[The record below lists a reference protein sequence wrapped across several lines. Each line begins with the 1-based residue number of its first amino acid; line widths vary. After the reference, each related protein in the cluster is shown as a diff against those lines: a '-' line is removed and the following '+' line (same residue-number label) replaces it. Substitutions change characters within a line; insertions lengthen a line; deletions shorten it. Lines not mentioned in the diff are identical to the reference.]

1 MAESKPHPSPTATG
15 GAGES
20 LESRVL
26 AHAFAALLIKAG
38 ITGLPYGVVTSVASQ
53 RASDDRPLDDVIIGA
68 EGPDGPLSLDLQVK
82 RTVSIGENE
91 VFNAVMAQ
99 CWETIRKD
107 RFSEGRD
114 RVGFVIGTQSRDTG
128 RHQEVLAWAR
138 HSVAAAEFFQRIKAV
153 GGGPKVT
160 FVTNV
165 REALDRITKPPVSDE
180 ELWRLL
186 RHLVILPMDFEA
198 GEMSKDRRQVIE
210 RLSFALEVSEAD
222 RAEDLWTALIDIA
235 GGFKAA
241 AGVID
246 RAGLVEQLQGR
257 FVLAPGRDVR
267 RDLKKL
273 RGISERTLRGIT
285 DDIAGVHLPR
295 EGLLDAALDHMSGG
309 HIVELAGEKG
319 SGKSVLLRRLAETQ
333 ADAGPVLVL
342 TADRMPPDAGGWEAL
357 ASHWAFQ
364 SPLETLI
371 DELASAPNPCLFID
385 ALDRIR
391 TPGAWATIR
400 DVFDGIARSA
410 GADRWTIVTTVRNDG
425 LDHRRRFPID
435 ALPGFS
441 HRRVTVGDLD
451 DEDIRVVIAA
461 HDALRPMFRSGGRAA
476 ALARRPI
483 YLSLLLRNPHVLERT
498 GSAPFTEIDLLLE
511 IWTDDGGGSN
521 SLRHDRQATLLDI
534 GRRRLSR
541 LDRPVRSDAL
551 SSGALESLERD
562 GIIQHDAET
571 GIVRFRHDVLEDWT
585 LCHVLYRADDGIAA
599 ALLAAE
605 QAPWLRDAVQLLATW
620 HLEASHD
627 AAAWVGLLD
636 EVSGADLELRWRQ
649 AILTAPLRTTRA
661 FEALSWI
668 EPALRAD
675 DCALLKEM
683 MVALR
688 TTEVIPLTEEQVAV
702 SFISLSGLDHEEL
715 SWHFAYPRVSVWSAF
730 LSWLQ
735 PRLRKLPAHLVVEVV
750 NVLETLVRSAG
761 IPDWLARTVAPL
773 VLHWLR
779 VLEYRGWPRANW
791 IERHKKKLGLYFDRE
806 RELEKRLREILLA
819 CAQGSARSVDRYLT
833 VVERRPHHHGMH
845 EVIAASNRLVPVM
858 PARLVDFMLTVL
870 LMPVLEQDTTYGMG
884 AMNDLGIRNDRMGF
898 FPASH
903 LRPPFLELLKADPSE
918 GLRLINGLCA
928 HAMEVWRSTVRRE
941 YGGTPLPIQL
951 SFPWGERS
959 FWGHAREFT
968 WYRGLGP
975 GPYVVMSALMA
986 LEVWMEGEVK
996 AGRDMADL
1004 FKQVLEG
1011 NDCVGAVGACVS
1023 LCLAD
1028 PGKNLD
1034 VALPFVTHPLLLEY
1048 DIKRQ
1053 HEDRPGRRLGW
1064 LTPGRINSWLSK
1076 QVTKRDELEH
1086 RRYTLRELFPLYLV
1100 DARAQ
1105 IRNEFRKRISDLEKN
1120 EPMYDFAESKEDQGW
1135 LSDWRCRAQRL
1146 TALADPANWRKSQ
1159 PDADGRV
1166 MLVYQPPED
1175 LREGV
1180 QAIQDRQAALSEAGG
1195 PLIWAEKC
1203 LEADALQPGAS
1214 LDEALKVAR
1223 RLDHV
1228 DLFDRDS
1235 SPLDVQGTLTT
1246 GCVSAVA
1253 AVATRF
1259 GSDLSPDVTEWCR
1272 SVLHRAANQHVA
1284 DDFTFRDS
1292 HFLSCAPINAAHG
1305 LAGLLERGLAS
1316 PDDRAMLML
1325 LAAHPLEQVAG
1336 TVFAATPR
1344 MWGTDP
1350 LFVWQLLALGT
1361 RVMVMPW
1368 HVIQGRSQDLHY
1380 SDEETALVEAAL
1392 DEAWSGYEA
1401 GVPSPLGSVPLRWV
1415 RADDTTADPADRR
1428 AWRRSD
1434 DAFLRDLAPIILFH
1448 LPLDRIM
1455 AEEAYRTPF
1464 LALVDALLE
1473 WTLDDLDPP
1482 WEDESGS
1489 GDMAYEWIHGFMD
1502 WCAQLTPGMTADE
1515 AWDRIWRP
1523 ITTRPARRHYSRSAL
1538 YLPAHFVEACAIH
1551 RFQQDTAVDAELARL
1566 WTRIAEWLFSHP
1578 ESRAV
1583 NASRHIGSEYK
1594 QACDALLIVALGRC
1608 RLSHPWPALDAIT
1621 PIVARWAETLAHH
1634 RDFFATLMT
1643 FLKAAGWP
1651 LMHGS
1656 ALNWLADLTNQHGK
1670 DRDFWAAHDNGED
1683 LAEVLDRLLEEH
1695 GAEIV
1700 REPGTVQMIGTIAD
1714 ILVGHGIRR
1723 AARVQQRLAT
1733 LARAPH
1739 NRPAGP

>member
-26 AHAFAALLIKAG
+26 AHAFAALLIKGG
-38 ITGLPYGVVTSVASQ
+38 IAGLPNGVVVQVASQ
-53 RASDDRPLDDVIIGA
+53 RVFDDHPLDDVIIRA
-68 EGPDGPLSLDLQVK
+68 EAPDGPLSLDLQVK
-82 RTVSIGENE
+82 RTVQIGNND
-91 VFNAVMAQ
+91 VFNAVISQ
-99 CWETIRKD
+99 CWATLQKD
-107 RFSEGRD
+107 SFSEGRD
-114 RVGFVIGTQSRDTG
+114 RVGFVTGTQSRDTG
-128 RHQEVLAWAR
+128 RHQEVVTWAR
-138 HSVAAAEFFQRIKAV
+138 HSVAAAKFFQRIKAV
-153 GGGPKVT
+153 GGGAKVS

-165 REALDRITKPPVSDE
+165 REALGRITKAPVGDDDV
-180 ELWRLL
+180 WRLL

-210 RLSFALEVSEAD
+210 RLPFALEASEAD

-235 GGFKAA
+235 DGFKAS

-246 RAGLVEQLQGR
+246 RAGLVERLQGR
-257 FVLAPGRDVR
+257 FALAPGRDVR

-285 DDIAGVHLPR
+285 DDIAGVRLPR

-309 HIVELAGEKG
+309 HVVEIAGEKG

-357 ASHWAFQ
+357 ASHWTLE
-364 SPLETLI
+364 SSLETLV
-371 DELASAPNPCLFID
+371 DELACAPNPCLFID

-400 DVFDGIARSA
+400 DLFDGIARSA

-451 DEDIRVVIAA
+451 DDDISVVIAA

-476 ALARRPI
+476 ELARRPI
-483 YLSLLLRNPHVLERT
+483 YLSLLLRNPRVLERT
-498 GSAPFTEIDLLLE
+498 GSAPITEIDLLLE
-511 IWTDDGGGSN
+511 IWADDGGGGN
-521 SLRHDRQATLLDI
+521 SLRHDRQATLLEI

-541 LDRPVRSDAL
+541 SDRPVRSDFL

-585 LCHVLYRADDGIAA
+585 LCHVLYRADDGIASVLRA
-599 ALLAAE
+599 TA

-620 HLEASHD
+620 RLEASHD
-627 AAAWVGLLD
+627 AATWVELLD

-661 FEALSWI
+661 FEALSWV

-675 DCALLKEM
+675 DCALLQEL

-688 TTEVIPLTEEQVAV
+688 TTEVIPLTEEEVDG
-702 SFISLSGLDHEEL
+702 SFLSLSGLDHEEL
-715 SWHFAYPRVSVWSAF
+715 SWHFAYPRIPVWSAF

-735 PRLRKLPAHLVVEVV
+735 PHLRHLPAHLVDEILH
-750 NVLETLVRSAG
+750 VLETLVRSVG

-773 VLHWLR
+773 AFHWLR
-779 VLEYRGWPRANW
+779 VLEHRVWPRADW
-791 IERHKKKLGLYFDRE
+791 IGRHKKKLRIDHDRE
-806 RELEKRLREILLA
+806 KKIERRLREVLLA
-819 CAQGSARSVDRYLT
+819 CAKAAPRSVERYLT
-833 VVERRPHHHGMH
+833 VVERRPSHHGMH
-845 EVIAASNRLVPVM
+845 EVIAWSNRLVPIM
-858 PARLVDFMLTVL
+858 PARLVDFMLAVL
-870 LMPVLEQDTTYGMG
+870 LVPVHDRGTTYGMG

-898 FPASH
+898 YPASH
-903 LRPPFLELLKADPSE
+903 LRQPFLALLKANPSE

-928 HAMEVWRSTVRRE
+928 HAMKVWRSTVRRE
-941 YGGTPLPIQL
+941 YGGTPLPIRL

-959 FWGHAREFT
+959 FWGHALEYT
-968 WYRGLGP
+968 WYRGMGP
-975 GPYVVMSALMA
+975 GPYVVMSAMMA
-986 LEVWMEGEVK
+986 LEAWMEGEVES
-996 AGRDMADL
+996 GRDVAGL

-1028 PGKNLD
+1028 PQDNLD
-1034 VALPFVTHPLLLEY
+1034 VALPFATHPLLLDY
-1048 DIKRQ
+1048 DLRRQ
-1053 HEDRPGRRLGW
+1053 LEDRPELHSNFVGFQPGQRW
-1064 LTPGRINSWLSK
+1064 LAQENA
-1076 QVTKRDELEH
+1076 KRNAFEH
-1086 RRYTLRELFPLYLV
+1086 RRRTLREFFGLYLFGSAEKLRQ
-1100 DARAQ
+1100 D
-1105 IRNEFRKRISDLEKN
+1105 FRQRIEDIGKS
-1120 EPMYDFAESKEDQGW
+1120 EPICEFAEQKEDESWRSGW
-1135 LSDWRCRAQRL
+1135 RL
-1146 TALADPANWRKSQ
+1146 RVRRLMALADPENWRVSQ
-1159 PDADGRV
+1159 RDNGLLMVFYEHPD
-1166 MLVYQPPED
+1166 D
-1175 LREGV
+1175 LRDQV
-1180 QAIQDRQAALSEAGG
+1180 QAVQDQQAALSEAGR
-1195 PLIWAEKC
+1195 PLIWAEKS
-1203 LEADALQPGAS
+1203 LEAGALQPEQK
-1214 LDEALKVAR
+1214 LPDALNVAR
-1223 RLDHV
+1223 RLDRT
-1228 DLFDRDS
+1228 DLFAHPGS
-1235 SPLDVQGTLTT
+1235 VEELVETYTV

-1253 AVATRF
+1253 AVAIRF
-1259 GSDLSPDVTEWCR
+1259 GFEELSCDEVDWTR
-1272 SVLHRAANQHVA
+1272 DVLHRAAGQRVGSRYTIRRSHVPHCPA
-1284 DDFTFRDS
+1284 F
-1292 HFLSCAPINAAHG
+1292 HAAHG

-1316 PDDRAMLML
+1316 REDRAVLMR

-1344 MWGTDP
+1344 LWGADP

-1368 HVIQGRSQDLHY
+1368 DVIQGRSHDLHY
-1380 SDEETALVEAAL
+1380 SGEETALVEAAL

-1434 DAFLRDLAPIILFH
+1434 DAFLWHLAPIILFH

-1464 LALVDALLE
+1464 LALFDALMK
-1473 WTLDDLDPP
+1473 WTLGDLDPP

-1489 GDMAYEWIHGFMD
+1489 GDLAYEWIHGFMD
-1502 WCAQLTPGMTADE
+1502 WCGQLSECMTDDE
-1515 AWDRIWRP
+1515 VMDGIWRP
-1523 ITTRPARRHYSRSAL
+1523 ISTRPARRHYSRSAL

-1551 RFQQDTAVDAELARL
+1551 RFQQDTSVDAKLARL

-1583 NASRHIGSEYK
+1583 NASRRIGGEYK
-1594 QACDALLIVALGRC
+1594 QACDALLIVVLGRC
-1608 RLSHPWPALDAIT
+1608 RISHPWPGLDAIA
-1621 PIVARWAETLAHH
+1621 PIVAQWAETLAHH
-1634 RDFFATLMT
+1634 RDFFATLVE

-1651 LMHGS
+1651 LMRGPAVVWLG
-1656 ALNWLADLTNQHGK
+1656 ALAERHRAD
-1670 DRDFWAAHDNGED
+1670 RSFWAAHDNGED
-1683 LAEVLDRLLEEH
+1683 LAELLDRLLDEH
-1695 GAEIV
+1695 GAEIAS
-1700 REPGTVQMIGTIAD
+1700 EPGTVQMIGLIAD
-1714 ILVGHGIRR
+1714 ILVGHGVRR

-1739 NRPAGP
+1739 TRPAGP